1 MFRAD
6 EKLYLVLFVLVVL
19 GLSGLAAW
27 YEIFYD
33 TSDTWPETI
42 KAIGQGIG
50 SAVAVAIAL
59 IAILELAM
67 LISER
72 YRAKRYAE
80 GRAEGLEE
88 GRAEGLEEGKAT
100 GKEQER
106 MRWHD
111 WNSRRTAAEARGEKF
126 EEPPPSISGFSS
138 QHWLSGVA
146 NRDDLRQYATVLA
159 SMRPIAG
166 WRKL

>member
-1 MFRAD
+1 
-6 EKLYLVLFVLVVL
+6 
-19 GLSGLAAW
+19 
-27 YEIFYD
+27 
-33 TSDTWPETI
+33 
-42 KAIGQGIG
+42 
-50 SAVAVAIAL
+50 
-59 IAILELAM
+59 M

-72 YRAKRYAE
+72 YKAKRFAE
-80 GRAEGLEE
+80 GRAEGLEEGRAEGLEQGKAEGLEE

-106 MRWHD
+106 MRWND
-111 WNSRRTAAEARGEKF
+111 WNSRRMAAEARGEKF

>member
-1 MFRAD
+1 
-6 EKLYLVLFVLVVL
+6 
-19 GLSGLAAW
+19 
-27 YEIFYD
+27 
-33 TSDTWPETI
+33 
-42 KAIGQGIG
+42 
-50 SAVAVAIAL
+50 
-59 IAILELAM
+59 M

-72 YRAKRYAE
+72 YKAKRFAE
-80 GRAEGLEE
+80 GRAV
-88 GRAEGLEEGKAT
+88 
-100 GKEQER
+100 GKEEER
-106 MRWHD
+106 KRWRD
-111 WNSRRTAAEARGEKF
+111 WNSRRMAAEARGEKF